1 MFTFGVTVAR
11 LRAPLAAD
19 PYSGEATARD
29 WASAASVSIVG
40 CAIDPGGSSE
50 TRTVNREQITTTPTL
65 YAPYGSDVLPS
76 DRITDPAGKTWE
88 VDGYGGQWRSPF
100 TGTEFGDAFPLR
112 LVEG

>member
-1 MFTFGVTVAR
+1 MFTFGVTVTR

-29 WASAASVSIVG
+29 WANATSASIVG

-50 TRTVNREQITTTPTL
+50 VHTVNREQITTTPTL
-65 YAPYGSDVLPS
+65 YAPYGSDILPA
-76 DRITDPAGKTWE
+76 DRIVASGVTWE
-88 VDGYGGQWRSPF
+88 VDGRGGQWMSPF
-100 TGTEFGDAFPLR
+100 TGTEFGAAFPLR